1 MTKKI
6 TVHLA
11 AFFAAIAVMWG
22 LLVLT
27 SLIPNEKIYDGLM
40 ESADYYGNT
49 EAFSFENSGKLC
61 ASDYTHRYGW
71 PNCFPIHRHTIRNFY

>member
-11 AFFAAIAVMWG
+11 AFFAAIALMWG

-27 SLIPNEKIYDGLM
+27 SLIPNEKIYDGHFPLKTA
-40 ESADYYGNT
+40 ES
-49 EAFSFENSGKLC
+49 C
-61 ASDYTHRYGW
+61 AML
-71 PNCFPIHRHTIRNFY
+71 PITMPMLSC

>member
-27 SLIPNEKIYDGLM
+27 SIIPNEKIYEGLM

-49 EAFSFENSGKLC
+49 EAFSL
-61 ASDYTHRYGW
+61 
-71 PNCFPIHRHTIRNFY
+71 